1 MSVLAVVL
9 QIVGAVAFIVGAG
22 LFFDNS
28 WAAVVAAGV
37 VVFAFGDALE
47 RR

>member
-9 QIVGAVAFIVGAG
+9 QIVGAVALIVGAG
-22 LFFDNS
+22 FAINW
-28 WAAVVAAGV
+28 WAGMGVAGV
-37 VVFAFGDALE
+37 VVFAFGEALE

>member
-9 QIVGAVAFIVGAG
+9 QIIGAAALVIGATLAINLWAGVAVG
-22 LFFDNS
+22 
-28 WAAVVAAGV
+28 GV
-37 VVFAFGDALE
+37 VVFAFGEALE